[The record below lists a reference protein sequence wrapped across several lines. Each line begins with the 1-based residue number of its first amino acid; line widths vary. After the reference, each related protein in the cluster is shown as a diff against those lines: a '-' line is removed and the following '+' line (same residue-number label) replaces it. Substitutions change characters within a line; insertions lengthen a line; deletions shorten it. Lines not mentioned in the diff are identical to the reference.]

1 MACTS
6 IHHDVRVHHAR
17 TAQRAERSR
26 NSIPGGVDLLNRG
39 KTHKQG
45 LREVPKMAKNWQG
58 TTFSSMMTY
67 SFCFFGYLFKK
78 KFDRSINDFEMHL
91 VAKKYWMN

>member
-1 MACTS
+1 
-6 IHHDVRVHHAR
+6 
-17 TAQRAERSR
+17 
-26 NSIPGGVDLLNRG
+26 
-39 KTHKQG
+39 
-45 LREVPKMAKNWQG
+45 MAKNWQG

-78 KFDRSINDFEMHL
+78 KFDRSTNDFEMHL